1 MNQNERTGLQLKIVV
16 APDSFKGSLSSSD
29 IINICKKVIKRNI
42 PSAELIAVPS
52 ADGGEGTL
60 EVLVGVSGGIIG
72 SIGVTDPI
80 GRIANAQFGHRGDTF
95 IVEMAKASG
104 ISLLLKDEKNPMKA
118 TSIGTGEL
126 IRYGV
131 DMGYRKFII
140 GIGGSATND
149 GGTGMLYALGTRFY
163 DRDGN
168 ELYPNGENLVKI
180 EKIDMRGFDRRIWDC
195 EIRVMCDVDN
205 PFTGERGATYTYGV
219 QKGADECMLDLL
231 EKGMINFRKKVME
244 QLGTDMDLIRGAG
257 AAGGMGGSLSV
268 FCRANLI
275 SGIDA
280 ILEFVDF
287 SNIVCD
293 ADFVITGE
301 GMIDFQS
308 MQGKAVCGIAKKC
321 REKGIPVYAICGG
334 IAGNMNDI
342 YEIGVKSIMPIT
354 NRPMSVEE
362 AIENSSEL
370 LEDAVDRMLRFIL

>member
-16 APDSFKGSLSSSD
+16 APDSFKGSLSSAD
-29 IINICKKVIKRNI
+29 VINICEKVITRHI
-42 PSAELIAVPS
+42 PSAELVAVPI

-72 SIGVTDPI
+72 SLSVTDPI
-80 GRIANAQFGHRGDTF
+80 GRIANAQFGQRGDTF
-95 IVEMAKASG
+95 IIEMAKASG
-104 ISLLLKDEKNPMKA
+104 ITLLLKDEKNPMKA

-163 DRDGN
+163 DGDGN
-168 ELYPNGENLVKI
+168 ELYPSGENLVKI
-180 EKIDMRGFDRRIWDC
+180 ESIDMRGFDRRIWDC
-195 EIRVMCDVDN
+195 EIQVMCDVDN
-205 PFTGERGATYTYGV
+205 PFTGERGATHTYGV
-219 QKGADECMLDLL
+219 QKGADECMVDFL
-231 EKGMINFRKKVME
+231 EKGMINFREKVME
-244 QLGTDMDLIRGAG
+244 KLGVDMDIIRGAG
-257 AAGGMGGSLSV
+257 AAGGMGGALSV

-275 SGIDA
+275 PGIDA
-280 ILEFVDF
+280 ILDFMDF
-287 SNIVCD
+287 SNIIYD

-301 GMIDFQS
+301 GRIDFQS
-308 MQGKAVCGIAKKC
+308 MHGKAVCGIAKKC
-321 REKGIPVYAICGG
+321 REKGIPVYALCGG
-334 IAGNMNDI
+334 IAGSMNDI

-362 AIENSSEL
+362 AIENSNEL